1 MGMNAL
7 HQGARCRGGRRDSV
21 GVEREENSKGN
32 EMSHDTYSGSS
43 RNPERGAGGALESVA
58 AYLRGQA
65 GAYCESSNVPGYLA
79 GVYHDGDQ
87 AIVAHGVANVVTGSP
102 MHDDTGFLF
111 GSITKVLTTTLVL
124 QQVERGLLDLDERV
138 IKYLPTF
145 QLTTPFA
152 AEKIRVRNLLTHTN
166 GIDADLFFP
175 DAKGRDALKI
185 FLEGLGQHCGAL
197 FEPDEYISYS
207 NGGMIVAG
215 RLLEAVTGASYHDLL
230 KREVYATVGM
240 DDSSVSAEEAI
251 LRSTAVGHFPDPATN
266 GARRTDMFMLPDSWA
281 PAGATPIGTI
291 GDLLFFGRTQLAG
304 GVSPSGTR
312 VLSREATALMQSVS
326 HDMGVPNVPPMG
338 LGWVLMPFGK
348 TTVLCISGSSPGGV
362 AVLAVVPEHDLVF
375 AAFGNDP
382 RAMALH
388 EQMLLWLL
396 RQHLAVEVP
405 ELVTDTSPVGDLTP
419 YVGTYRSNQLRVD
432 VTAVDGQL
440 EEKLTYEPLDDV
452 QERIFTGFSGGVFA
466 FPPRRF
472 VPLRNDLFAPAGMPL
487 QAFNGYSRQMLVS
500 YHGLDEGKAN
510 YRCAGGRMTRRE
522 HAG

>member
-1 MGMNAL
+1 
-7 HQGARCRGGRRDSV
+7 
-21 GVEREENSKGN
+21 
-32 EMSHDTYSGSS
+32 
-43 RNPERGAGGALESVA
+43 
-58 AYLRGQA
+58 
-65 GAYCESSNVPGYLA
+65 
-79 GVYHDGDQ
+79 
-87 AIVAHGVANVVTGSP
+87 
-102 MHDDTGFLF
+102 
-111 GSITKVLTTTLVL
+111 
-124 QQVERGLLDLDERV
+124 
-138 IKYLPTF
+138 
-145 QLTTPFA
+145 
-152 AEKIRVRNLLTHTN
+152 
-166 GIDADLFFP
+166 
-175 DAKGRDALKI
+175 
-185 FLEGLGQHCGAL
+185 
-197 FEPDEYISYS
+197 
-207 NGGMIVAG
+207 
-215 RLLEAVTGASYHDLL
+215 
-230 KREVYATVGM
+230 
-240 DDSSVSAEEAI
+240 
-251 LRSTAVGHFPDPATN
+251 
-266 GARRTDMFMLPDSWA
+266 MFMLPDSWA

-291 GDLLFFGRTQLAG
+291 GDLLFFGRTQLAS

-396 RQHLAVEVP
+396 RQHLNVEVP
-405 ELVTDTSPVGDLTP
+405 DLVSDTAPVSNLTP
-419 YVGTYRSNQLRVD
+419 YMGTYRSNQLRVD
-432 VTAVDGQL
+432 VSAVDGQL

-452 QERIFTGFSGGVFA
+452 QERIFTGFAGGGFE

-487 QAFNGYSRQMLVS
+487 EAFNGYSRQMLVS
-500 YHGLDEGKAN
+500 YHGLDEGKAG